1 MSVQIGKE
9 TPDFTAEAY
18 HQGKVTK
25 IRLSDF
31 RGQWVLLFFYTADFS
46 LI

>member
-1 MSVQIGKE
+1 MRVKIGKK

-18 HQGKVTK
+18 HQGKLTQV
-25 IRLSDF
+25 RLFDF

-46 LI
+46 LV

>member
-1 MSVQIGKE
+1 MSVRIGKE

-18 HQGKVTK
+18 HQGTVAQ

-31 RGQWVLLFFYTADFS
+31 RGQWVLLFFYPADFS
-46 LI
+46 SV